1 MVTSSPDAR
10 DPNDPETLLG
20 ADPADERLP
29 SSERARLDELRSYQ
43 ILDTEPDPTL
53 DGITRAAASLLRTPI
68 ALISL
73 VDQDRQWFKSH
84 FGLEATET
92 PRDIAFCDRVVRRH
106 QTLVVEDARSDPE
119 YRDNPLVTGPPNV
132 ASYVGVPLETP
143 TGAVLGTLCAIDTS
157 PRRPTHDELEHL
169 RALAA
174 AVMSHLELRKK
185 IRLLQARESML
196 EEHAYFFENGLDLH
210 CLASTEGRF
219 LSLNRQ
225 WTATLGWSLDEL
237 KGAPFI
243 SFVHPEDVEETLE
256 TLRALAGVRTVR
268 SFRNR
273 YRCKDGSYAWL
284 EWNALPNPSGT
295 MINATAREVSHI
307 VAQEQALTRRNAI
320 LNLIAEHQ
328 RVGESSRINHENWDR
343 ILSSIVRVTES
354 EYGFIGLVEHDEN
367 GVYLRTTAITDISWD
382 ESSRRFYEEHR
393 PRGMVFR
400 NPRTLF
406 GHVLT
411 HRQPLIANDVAHDP
425 RSGGTPPGHP
435 PLHRFLG
442 LPIGQGDAMV
452 GMVGLANRKGGY
464 SEAFI
469 DELRPIERFLHT
481 VFENV
486 ALMQTR
492 ERALADLSA
501 ARVLQDRILRAVQ
514 TGIVALRG
522 DGTVALANARAVA
535 LVPALSSE
543 PPPPLAECLPN
554 PDDAAWL
561 HDALLAPREGPA
573 AIRETMLH
581 TLAGDA
587 IPCEVQ
593 VAQILDESS
602 SPTGFLVSI
611 TDVRGKLALKRSA
624 TLTASLQARLEEL
637 RQQQHDYE
645 VISESVEFLQNSAS
659 IDEALELIFRATC
672 RLFPQARV
680 GAYASGEQ
688 ENASS
693 LFAAS
698 HPGELEPEVPHA
710 QCWAMRIGRT
720 HATWPG
726 SHRALCR
733 HGTATPSSARF
744 CVPFFALQ
752 GRSVLLVVD
761 DADVPAQDPARLEA
775 KASQVSAMA
784 QSFSGALSNLILRLK
799 MEQAA
804 LIDPLTALPNRR
816 AFHAEA
822 NRLLSRARRTGRPFA
837 LAMIDVDH
845 FKRINDTL
853 GHEGGDQVLRDLGAV
868 LRAAIRASDLCARV
882 GGEEFA
888 VFFDEIPPEHA
899 IARAERLRARVHAE
913 VRYGERPVTVS
924 IGLITS
930 NNAPTTTSL
939 DALYRGAD
947 AALYRAKSA
956 GRDRVI
962 LATDE
967 DLAARPDRPP
977 TDRPPPSDAVE
988 APAPSDRSTRSGPR
1002 DAP

>member
-1 MVTSSPDAR
+1 MSPEPEPRAPGASPAPHDVRPSDDASV
-10 DPNDPETLLG
+10 PLE
-20 ADPADERLP
+20 
-29 SSERARLDELRSYQ
+29 SARLDELRSYQ

-53 DGITRAAASLLRTPI
+53 DGITRAVASLLRTPI

-84 FGLEATET
+84 FGLDATET

-106 QTLVVEDARSDPE
+106 KTLVVEDARSDPE

-132 ASYVGVPLETP
+132 TSYVGVPLETP
-143 TGAVLGTLCAIDTS
+143 TGAVLGTLCAIDTA
-157 PRRPTHDELEHL
+157 PRRPTSDELDHL
-169 RALAA
+169 RALAS

-185 IRLLQARESML
+185 IRLLQARESAL
-196 EEHAYFFENGLDLH
+196 EEHAYFFENALDLH

-225 WTATLGWSLDEL
+225 WTATLGWSLEEL
-237 KGAPFI
+237 KGAPFV
-243 SFVHPEDVEETLE
+243 SFVHPDDVEGTLE
-256 TLRALAGVRTVR
+256 SLRALAETHTVR

-295 MINATAREVSHI
+295 TINATAREVSHI
-307 VAQEQALTRRNAI
+307 VAQEQTLTRRNAI

-328 RVGESSRINHENWDR
+328 RVGGSSKINHESWDR

-354 EYGFIGLVEHDEN
+354 AYGFVGLVEHDEQ
-367 GVYLRTTAITDISWD
+367 GPYLRTTAITDISWD
-382 ESSRRFYEEHR
+382 ETSRRFYEEHR

-411 HRQPLIANDVAHDP
+411 HRQPLIANDVANDP
-425 RSGGTPPGHP
+425 RAGGTPPGHP

-442 LPIGQGDAMV
+442 LPIGQGDAMI

-464 SEAFI
+464 TEAFI

-492 ERALADLSA
+492 ERALVELSA

-514 TGIVALRG
+514 TGIIALRG

-535 LVPALSSE
+535 LVPALASE
-543 PPPPLAECLPN
+543 PPPPLADCLPN
-554 PDDAAWL
+554 ADDAAWL
-561 HDALLAPREGPA
+561 REALLTPRDGTTA
-573 AIRETMLH
+573 VRETTLH
-581 TLAGDA
+581 TPAGDA

-611 TDVRGKLALKRSA
+611 TDVRGKLALKQSA

-637 RQQQHDYE
+637 RQQQHEYE
-645 VISESVEFLQNSAS
+645 IISESVEFLQNSAS
-659 IDEALELIFRATC
+659 IEEALELIFRATC

-680 GAYASGEQ
+680 GAYASGDH

-710 QCWAMRIGRT
+710 QCWAMRIGRA

-733 HGTATPSSARF
+733 HGTTEPSRARF
-744 CVPFFALQ
+744 CIPFFGLQ
-752 GRSVLLVVD
+752 GRSILLVVD
-761 DADVPAQDPARLEA
+761 NADAPSQDPARLEA

-784 QSFSGALSNLILRLK
+784 QSFSGALANLILRLK

-822 NRLLSRARRTGRPFA
+822 NRLLSRARRTARPFA

-845 FKRINDTL
+845 FKRVNDTL
-853 GHEGGDQVLRDLGAV
+853 GHEGGDRVLRELGAV
-868 LRAAIRASDLCARV
+868 LRASIRASDLCARV

-899 IARAERLRARVHAE
+899 IARAERLQARVRAE
-913 VRYGERPVTVS
+913 VRCGEQPVTIS

-930 NNAPTTTSL
+930 TDAPPTVTL

-947 AALYRAKSA
+947 AALYRAKNA

-962 LATDE
+962 LATAD
-967 DLAARPDRPP
+967 DVAARPDRPP
-977 TDRPPPSDAVE
+977 SDRPPSAE
-988 APAPSDRSTRSGPR
+988 GPDDGR
-1002 DAP
+1002 A